1 MINVT
6 ILAVLLTIAVGFDLR
21 SQRIPNWLT
30 APAAI
35 AGLAVSVTPDG
46 IGLTQSMGG
55 LAIALACLLPLYA
68 LRAMG
73 AGDVK
78 LMGAAGTL
86 LGMKGAFVAALY
98 TLALGGLLTLAY
110 AWKAGALTRLFANL
124 RLFAYA
130 SAVRIAGKS
139 APSMDDMPLTQLRA
153 PYALAIA
160 GGVLLQ
166 LLTRYFS
173 GAGA

>member
-1 MINVT
+1 MNGTLV
-6 ILAVLLTIAVGFDLR
+6 AVL
-21 SQRIPNWLT
+21 
-30 APAAI
+30 
-35 AGLAVSVTPDG
+35 
-46 IGLTQSMGG
+46 
-55 LAIALACLLPLYA
+55 
-68 LRAMG
+68 
-73 AGDVK
+73 
-78 LMGAAGTL
+78 
-86 LGMKGAFVAALY
+86 Y
-98 TLALGGLLTLAY
+98 TFALGGLLTLAY

-130 SAVRIAGKS
+130 SAVRITGKS
-139 APSMDDMPLTQLRA
+139 APSVDDMPLTQLRA

>member
-1 MINVT
+1 MINT
-6 ILAVLLTIAVGFDLR
+6 ILLLALLPAAVWSDFR
-21 SQRIPNWLT
+21 SGRIPNRLT
-30 APAAI
+30 MSAAAI
-35 AGLAVSVTPDG
+35 GLAVSLAPAG
-46 IGLTQSMGG
+46 IGLGEAMGG
-55 LAIALACLLPLYA
+55 LAIGLVALLPLYA
-68 LRAMG
+68 LRVMG

-78 LMGAAGTL
+78 LMAAAGTL
-86 LGMKGAFVAALY
+86 LGVKAAFVAALY
-98 TLALGGLLTLAY
+98 TFALGGLVALVF

-130 SAVRIAGKS
+130 SAVRIVGKS
-139 APSMDDMPLTQLRA
+139 APSAADLPLTQLRA

-173 GAGA
+173 GADA